1 MLHGMLLRGRKAL
14 LATACTA
21 GFWALAA
28 PVSAQAQQGVPV
40 SRPGAPEWFR
50 EDPNGAGGGTITPPA
65 PAAPEGGTFVPA
77 PPANVALPPAV
88 APQNVPNNNIPQVPA
103 NRPFRM
109 PPITAPAGNGYG
121 SVGGLYPSS
130 EMNSYAAA
138 MARAATARALFH
150 LADSE
155 LGQAFRAA
163 QRQFDA
169 SPEYR
174 QALREEK
181 DAYEAMTAARTKAL
195 ATLSGDEK
203 YQRLAALRQDLTE
216 RLDDL
221 RARRGLSQEEVIAMA
236 NLKMSYSTEM
246 RSFESVALNNEP
258 AVKQAQERLVAA
270 GQRVSELRQRYSDSL
285 RVNPEIL
292 TARRN
297 LEDARIAKI
306 AAEAYLHAAMTN
318 GSYALD
324 YAYYLYRRPNNG
336 GGYYGGDYSY
346 AGGGYFR

>member
-1 MLHGMLLRGRKAL
+1 MLHGMLLRSRNAL

-21 GFWALAA
+21 GFFAMAA
-28 PVSAQAQQGVPV
+28 PVSAQAQQPIAV

-50 EDPNGAGGGTITPPA
+50 DDGNGAGGGAVTQ
-65 PAAPEGGTFVPA
+65 PAAPATDPGGFA
-77 PPANVALPPAV
+77 PVNPPVNVAVPPAV
-88 APQNVPNNNIPQVPA
+88 APNNVPNNNVPQAPA

-109 PPITAPAGNGYG
+109 PPINNNYGNGYG
-121 SVGGLYPSS
+121 SVGGLYPSA

-155 LGQAFRAA
+155 LGQAYRAA

-181 DAYEAMTAARTKAL
+181 DAWDALTAARAKAL
-195 ATLSGDEK
+195 ETLSGDQK
-203 YQRLAALRQDLTE
+203 YQRLAALRQDLSQ

-221 RARRGLSQEEVIAMA
+221 RARRGLSQEEIIAMA

-246 RSFESVALNNEP
+246 RSFETAAMNNEP
-258 AVKQAQERLVAA
+258 SVKQSQDRLVAA
-270 GQRVSELRQRYSDSL
+270 GQRVSDLRQRYSDSL
-285 RVNPEIL
+285 RMNPEVLI
-292 TARRN
+292 ARRN
-297 LEDARIAKI
+297 LEDARIAKLT
-306 AAEAYLHAAMTN
+306 AEAYLHAAMTN

-336 GGYYGGDYSY
+336 YNNFDTSY